1 MKSTLF
7 LLVFVSL
14 SLAITAQDL
23 SKSLEAFDNISISGS
38 LEVDL
43 YQGSPKANVT
53 MVKGDIEDLKLEVKR
68 STLYISFKNKSGISW
83 GNNRKALVDLYVQD
97 LEGISVS
104 AGSSVN
110 SEFTIVAD
118 DFDANASSGATL
130 SIALESKDLDAD
142 VSSGASLEIEGN
154 SDRLNVD
161 VSSGG
166 SYKGKRLKAKD
177 VDADVS
183 SGGSIKVWVTD
194 SLEADASSGGSIK
207 YKGDPKQTD
216 LDAGK
221 WSGGSIKKM

>member
-1 MKSTLF
+1 MKSILF
-7 LLVFVSL
+7 SLVFVSL
-14 SLAITAQDL
+14 SLSVTAQDL
-23 SKSLEAFDNISISGS
+23 SKSFEAFDNVSVSGS
-38 LEVDL
+38 FEVDL
-43 YQGSPKANVT
+43 YQGSPKADVT
-53 MVKGDIEDLKLEVKR
+53 MVKGDIEDLKMEVKR
-68 STLYISFKNKSGISW
+68 STLYISFKNKSGVSW

-110 SEFTIVAD
+110 SEFIIVAD

-221 WSGGSIKKM
+221 WSGGSIKKI